1 MKTKATTIGAALALC
16 VSLGFSQLAEAR
28 NYPCSK
34 GKGGVSHCTS
44 DGKHVCNDG
53 TISRSKKKC
62 ISKK

>member
-1 MKTKATTIGAALALC
+1 MKTNLAAISAALTLC
-16 VSLGFSQLAEAR
+16 ITLGFSQPAEAR

-44 DGKHVCNDG
+44 DGKFVCKDG

-62 ISKK
+62 AR